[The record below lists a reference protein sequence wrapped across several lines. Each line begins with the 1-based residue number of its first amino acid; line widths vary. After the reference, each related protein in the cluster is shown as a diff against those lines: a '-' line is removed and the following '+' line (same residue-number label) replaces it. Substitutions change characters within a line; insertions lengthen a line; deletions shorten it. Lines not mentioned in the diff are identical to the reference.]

1 MVERDAFGPG
11 SGGTAPGQ
19 ADGEDGGS
27 ADGLA
32 AEGDGLAGADGN
44 LMAGDGGGAD
54 GEDES
59 VAHAPDADDGDAGAG
74 LDDAFG
80 GGDSGVAD
88 LYELRLT
95 ALLHQ
100 LVRRRGH
107 KGAARELGVNPR
119 TVAASVKQGMSRRV
133 REALE
138 RMLVDRDGE
147 ARDRLEDEMEGVK
160 VEVAGVKVEVAGVKE
175 RVAGLEGG
183 LREGLQALGEQ
194 QAQGMRRLERRIA
207 QAEAGQGS
215 GGNSA
220 ASAAKPRPAP
230 GAGPSSR
237 RRYPELVTKD
247 PAGDDEEVF
256 GDAWPLVKEWRELWD
271 GHPAQGRG
279 MEWVSTRQRILEL
292 EVAMLEDH
300 GLTLPPETEPLRGLD
315 RGAQLNWRLKAL
327 HEFNKRR
334 ARLELLCRL
343 RRVLSLGLWRK

>member
-32 AEGDGLAGADGN
+32 AVGNVLAGADGN
-44 LMAGDGGGAD
+44 LMAGDAAGDAD
-54 GEDES
+54 GDES
-59 VAHAPDADDGDAGAG
+59 AAPAPDAADGDAGAG
-74 LDDAFG
+74 LDDALG

-119 TVAASVKQGMSRRV
+119 TVAGSVKQGMSRRV
-133 REALE
+133 RKALE

-160 VEVAGVKVEVAGVKE
+160 VEVAGVNE
-175 RVAGLEGG
+175 RVAGLESG
-183 LREGLQALGEQ
+183 LREGLHALGEQ
-194 QAQGMRRLERRIA
+194 QAQGMLRLERRLA
-207 QAEAGQGS
+207 QAEAGKGGGS
-215 GGNSA
+215 GASTA
-220 ASAAKPRPAP
+220 AAARPAP

-237 RRYPELVTKD
+237 RRYPDLVTKD
-247 PAGDDEEVF
+247 PDADDEDVY
-256 GDAWPLVKEWRELWD
+256 GDAWLLVKEWRGLWD
-271 GHPAQGRG
+271 GHPARG
-279 MEWVSTRQRILEL
+279 KGLAWVSTRQRILEL
-292 EVAMLEDH
+292 EVALLEDH

-343 RRVLSLGLWRK
+343 RQVFTLGLWRK

>member
-32 AEGDGLAGADGN
+32 AVGNVLAGADGN
-44 LMAGDGGGAD
+44 LMAGDAAGDAD
-54 GEDES
+54 GDES
-59 VAHAPDADDGDAGAG
+59 AAPAPDAADGDAGAG
-74 LDDAFG
+74 LDDALG

-119 TVAASVKQGMSRRV
+119 TVAGSVKQGMSRRV

-160 VEVAGVKVEVAGVKE
+160 VEVAGVNE
-175 RVAGLEGG
+175 RVAGLESG
-183 LREGLQALGEQ
+183 LREGLHALGEQ
-194 QAQGMRRLERRIA
+194 QAQGMRRLERRLA
-207 QAEAGQGS
+207 QAEAGKGGGS
-215 GGNSA
+215 GASTA
-220 ASAAKPRPAP
+220 AAARPAP

-237 RRYPELVTKD
+237 RRYPDLVTKD
-247 PAGDDEEVF
+247 PDADDEDVY
-256 GDAWPLVKEWRELWD
+256 GDAWLLVKEWRGLWD
-271 GHPAQGRG
+271 GHPARG
-279 MEWVSTRQRILEL
+279 KGLAWVSTRQRILEL
-292 EVAMLEDH
+292 EVALLEDH

-343 RRVLSLGLWRK
+343 RQVFTLGLWRK

>member
-32 AEGDGLAGADGN
+32 AAGVGLAGVDGR
-44 LMAGDGGGAD
+44 LMAGDVAGDGRGAD
-54 GEDES
+54 GEDEG
-59 VAHAPDADDGDAGAG
+59 VAHDPGADDGDAVAG

-80 GGDSGVAD
+80 GRDSGVAD
-88 LYELRLT
+88 MYELRLT

-147 ARDRLEDEMEGVK
+147 VRDRLEDEIEGVK
-160 VEVAGVKVEVAGVKE
+160 IEVAGVRE
-175 RVAGLEGG
+175 RVAGLESG
-183 LREGLQALGEQ
+183 LREGLHALGER

-207 QAEAGQGS
+207 QAEAGK
-215 GGNSA
+215 GGGSA
-220 ASAAKPRPAP
+220 ACPAAATSPAP
-230 GAGPSSR
+230 GAGPPSR

-247 PAGDDEEVF
+247 PADDDEEVF

-271 GHPAQGRG
+271 GHPVQGKG
-279 MEWVSTRQRILEL
+279 LAWVSTRQRILAL

-300 GLTLPPETEPLRGLD
+300 GRPCR
-315 RGAQLNWRLKAL
+315 RRRSRCGAWTGERSSTGA
-327 HEFNKRR
+327 
-334 ARLELLCRL
+334 
-343 RRVLSLGLWRK
+343 